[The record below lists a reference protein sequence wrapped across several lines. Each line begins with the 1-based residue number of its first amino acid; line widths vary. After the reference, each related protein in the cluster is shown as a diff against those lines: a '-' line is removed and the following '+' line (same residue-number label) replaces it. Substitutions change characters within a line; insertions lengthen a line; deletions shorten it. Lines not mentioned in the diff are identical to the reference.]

1 MTTYIGQTA
10 DLYRCIL
17 PPSVAARSIALWQA
31 PPLALLLWSISCYIC
46 DSKRLTIA
54 HDTFMKKQ
62 TLQALFGWLCVS
74 ALTSCGSQRALHF
87 AQRTT
92 LDPNANTI
100 QVDDK
105 PIIKVATSALK
116 QHQSSMPSM

>member
-1 MTTYIGQTA
+1 
-10 DLYRCIL
+10 
-17 PPSVAARSIALWQA
+17 
-31 PPLALLLWSISCYIC
+31 
-46 DSKRLTIA
+46 
-54 HDTFMKKQ
+54 MKKQ
-62 TLQALFGWLCVS
+62 ALQALFGWLCVC

>member
-10 DLYRCIL
+10 DLYRYIL

-62 TLQALFGWLCVS
+62 TLQALFGCV
-74 ALTSCGSQRALHF
+74 
-87 AQRTT
+87 
-92 LDPNANTI
+92 
-100 QVDDK
+100 
-105 PIIKVATSALK
+105 
-116 QHQSSMPSM
+116 